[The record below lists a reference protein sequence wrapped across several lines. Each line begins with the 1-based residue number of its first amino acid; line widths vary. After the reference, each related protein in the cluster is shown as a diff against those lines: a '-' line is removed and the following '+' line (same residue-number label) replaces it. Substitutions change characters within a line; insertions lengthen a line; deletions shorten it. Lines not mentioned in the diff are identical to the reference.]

1 MTLEKTAVN
10 SLGPSKEIDKDA
22 EIRRSMDYL
31 EVQPMDL
38 STVFG
43 LILGFV
49 ALFVG
54 MAMKGVTPDS
64 LLNVAAILIIV
75 VGTVAAVVI
84 AFPMGELKR
93 VPKLFGVL
101 FKEQKLAADS
111 DIIRMFSG
119 WADIARREGLLSLEA
134 KSDDIDNQFL
144 KNGLGLAIDGQN
156 ADYIRDVLTEEVDAM
171 EDRHVAGAQ
180 IFSQAGTYAPTLG
193 VLGAVVGLIAALK
206 DMNDI
211 TALGTAI
218 SAAFVATL
226 LGIFTGY
233 VLWHPFANK
242 LKRKSSEEVR
252 QKKMMIEGIL
262 SVLEGEAPRVIEQKL
277 SSYLSVEERRKL
289 AAKNKGD
296 REAGQLAE
304 ET

>member
-1 MTLEKTAVN
+1 
-10 SLGPSKEIDKDA
+10 
-22 EIRRSMDYL
+22 
-31 EVQPMDL
+31 MDL

-49 ALFVG
+49 ALIVG
-54 MAMKGVTPDS
+54 MAMKGVTPDN
-64 LLNVAAILIIV
+64 LFNVAAILIIIF
-75 VGTVAAVVI
+75 GTIASVII
-84 AFPMGELKR
+84 AFPMNELKR

-101 FKEQKLAADS
+101 FKEQKLVSDS
-111 DIIRMFSG
+111 DVIRMFSG
-119 WADIARREGLLSLEA
+119 WADTARREGLLSLEA
-134 KSDDIDNQFL
+134 KTDEIQDPFL

-171 EDRHVAGAQ
+171 EDRHAVGAL

-206 DMNDI
+206 NLSDL
-211 TALGTAI
+211 TLLGHAI
-218 SAAFVATL
+218 SSAFIATL

-252 QKKMMIEGIL
+252 QKMMMIEGIL

-289 AAKNKGD
+289 AATNSVDK
-296 REAGQLAE
+296 EAGKFVE